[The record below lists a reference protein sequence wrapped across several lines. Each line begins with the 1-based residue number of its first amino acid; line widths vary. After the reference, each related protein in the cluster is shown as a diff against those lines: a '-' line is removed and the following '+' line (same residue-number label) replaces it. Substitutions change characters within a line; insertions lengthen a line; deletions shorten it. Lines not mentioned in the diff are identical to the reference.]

1 MEVSDFSMGVLAV
14 CYVILLITNGLSLYW
29 WNGTIN
35 RAKASSEEWLAM
47 VDKAQ
52 DLTSKVLQHNTDQQ
66 ELLEKIS
73 GNYAELYAVVQRYL
87 MLVHHIDWWR
97 VKPRPSGRG
106 RKARSPSGRGR
117 KARSPSGRGRK
128 ARSPSGLLWAPPINQ
143 QP

>member
-1 MEVSDFSMGVLAV
+1 MMKEKKMEVSDFSMRVLAV
-14 CYVILLITNGLSLYW
+14 CHVILWIANGLALYW

-35 RAKASSEEWLAM
+35 RAKASSEEWSAM

-87 MLVHHIDWWR
+87 MLVHHID
-97 VKPRPSGRG
+97 VDTYNVMIGTMEGR
-106 RKARSPSGRGR
+106 RALEADIARLADAGTMH
-117 KARSPSGRGRK
+117 
-128 ARSPSGLLWAPPINQ
+128 
-143 QP
+143 